1 MMTRLNYTNGS
12 GGARTRAAIAVTYS
26 SRDDQSPPCRRV
38 PPTLVA

>member
-12 GGARTRAAIAVTYS
+12 GARTRAAIAVTYS
-26 SRDDQSPPCRRV
+26 SRDDQSPCRRV